1 MLITISC
8 RSGIDGAVE
17 VTTPPEVSLSDVR
30 KEINFCK
37 KVNVPVLGVI
47 ENMSTFICPKCSTH
61 SQIFPAGSGG
71 AQAMAREMGKI
82 SDQLYHRLIG

>member
-1 MLITISC
+1 M
-8 RSGIDGAVE
+8 
-17 VTTPPEVSLSDVR
+17 
-30 KEINFCK
+30 
-37 KVNVPVLGVI
+37 PVLGVI

-82 SDQLYHRLIG
+82 SDQLYHTLIG